1 MYIAFLEENEL
12 IRDREDI
19 FRIYGIPHESESVK
33 GRK

>member
-19 FRIYGIPHESESVK
+19 FRIYGIPRVWVSE
-33 GRK
+33 G

>member
-12 IRDREDI
+12 FRDREDI
-19 FRIYGIPHESESVK
+19 FSICGIPHESESVK